1 MALEK
6 FQTRVVIGLVR
17 FFAFAGFV
25 AFTESPSLILAACYR
40 DELEEAEFIAKV
52 LLLSSSAMVDCS
64 CVSED
69 P

>member
-17 FFAFAGFV
+17 FFALVGLV
-25 AFTESPSLILAACYR
+25 AFTESTSLILACCR
-40 DELEEAEFIAKV
+40 DELEEEEFIAKV
-52 LLLSSSAMVDCS
+52 LLLSSSAMADCS

>member
-17 FFAFAGFV
+17 FFALVGLV
-25 AFTESPSLILAACYR
+25 AFTESTSLILACYR
-40 DELEEAEFIAKV
+40 DELEEEEFIAKV

>member
-17 FFAFAGFV
+17 FFALVGLV
-25 AFTESPSLILAACYR
+25 ALTESTSLILACYR
-40 DELEEAEFIAKV
+40 DELEEEEFIAKV